1 MFVGIDIMVLLV
13 FMKTILLF
21 INLGDMNSFIFGF
34 ICGFIC
40 AFKFIKFIVKRVVN
54 FFK

>member
-1 MFVGIDIMVLLV
+1 MFVGIDIMVLLI

-21 INLGDMNSFIFGF
+21 VNLDNMNSFWIGF
-34 ICGFIC
+34 ICGFIF
-40 AFKFIKFIVKRVVN
+40 AFKFIRFIVKRVVN